1 MPTLTAS
8 HLRPALVLG
17 SGFHRHVFGDGG
29 PSSVRPLYDWHQ
41 LASDVSSAMQVAE
54 PSKTM
59 SPVQR
64 WETLLLRAAR
74 EGFRDLKG
82 HWHAPT
88 TSPAHVIEAMA
99 RRHVVGVINKA
110 SENYPL
116 SARGRIPLLPQWGAV
131 ISLNFDVAWLGA
143 AGQRACRARDGTAVA
158 QSLAAHITSRE
169 RQRLCERID
178 VDDSSEDG
186 FSTGAQRQRV
196 WFPNG
201 KVNEPKSIRMGLHD
215 YGAAPFAIQNAFA
228 LLKQWERTNLG
239 TDAGAG
245 PDENFAAIAQ
255 ALEHPGHQGADKP
268 DTSPMPLP
276 LTWVADFLYRPLYF
290 AGVGLSD
297 QESGLWWLLAQR
309 ARNLAKVGQ
318 AAKAYILVDAASDR
332 MKFWQSRPFGVE
344 AIACGDWDEG
354 WEKVVMEAKMS
365 DRYQVT
371 LR

>member
-1 MPTLTAS
+1 MTAS

-41 LASDVSSAMQVAE
+41 LVSDVSSAMQVAE

-74 EGFRDLKG
+74 EGFRDFKG

-88 TSPAHVIEAMA
+88 TTPAYAIEAMA
-99 RRHVVGVINKA
+99 RRHVAGVINKA

-116 SARGRIPLLPQWGAV
+116 SPRTRIPLLPQWGAV
-131 ISLNFDVAWLGA
+131 ISLNFDMAWLGA
-143 AGQRACRARDGTAVA
+143 AGQRACHAQDGTAVG

-169 RQRLCERID
+169 RKRLCDRID
-178 VDDSSEDG
+178 VVNCSDDSPNTDV
-186 FSTGAQRQRV
+186 QQRV

-201 KVNEPKSIRMGLHD
+201 NVNDPKSIRMGLHD
-215 YGAAPFAIQNAFA
+215 YGAAPFAIQSAFA
-228 LLKQWERTNLG
+228 LLKQWERTSLG

-255 ALEHPGHQGADKP
+255 ALEQPAHAGADKP
-268 DTSPMPLP
+268 DTSPLPLP

-309 ARNLAKVGQ
+309 ARNMLKVEQ

-332 MKFWQSRPFGVE
+332 MDYWRSRPFGVE

-354 WEKVVMEAKMS
+354 WERVVVS
-365 DRYQVT
+365 VT
-371 LR
+371 QEFSN

>member
-1 MPTLTAS
+1 LTAS

-29 PSSVRPLYDWHQ
+29 PSSARTLYDWDH
-41 LASDVSSAMQVAE
+41 LVSEVSAAMQVAA
-54 PSKTM
+54 PSQAM
-59 SPVQR
+59 PPVQR

-74 EGFRDLKG
+74 EGFRDFKG

-88 TSPAHVIEAMA
+88 TTPAYAIEAMA

-116 SARGRIPLLPQWGAV
+116 SARARIPLLPQWGAV

-143 AGQRACRARDGTAVA
+143 AGNQRARPARNGTTVS
-158 QSLAAHITSRE
+158 QLLTTHITSRE
-169 RQRLCERID
+169 RRRLCERIN
-178 VDDSSEDG
+178 VVNSSDDSPNTDV
-186 FSTGAQRQRV
+186 QQRV

-201 KVNEPKSIRMGLHD
+201 NVNDPKSIRMGLHD

-228 LLKQWERTNLG
+228 LLKQWERTSLG

-255 ALEHPGHQGADKP
+255 ALEQPAHAGADKP
-268 DTSPMPLP
+268 DTSPLPLP
-276 LTWVADFLYRPLYF
+276 LTWVADFLYRPLFF
-290 AGVGLSD
+290 AGVGLSV

-309 ARNLAKVGQ
+309 ARNLAKIGEP
-318 AAKAYILVDAASDR
+318 AKTYILVDAASDK
-332 MKFWQSRPFGVE
+332 MPFWRSRPFGVE

-354 WEKVVMEAKMS
+354 WERILS
-365 DRYQVT
+365 RP
-371 LR
+371 